1 MISHSRTQLKKTFK
15 VLSNYTSYT
24 CLTKPYYGINLRL
37 VLSVEVLIENQH
49 RIQIKNGFNLSCLNS
64 ECVFVY
70 VPFVLMKILDSKIV
84 DCCCCAFL
92 LGWFNTLSTTLLLLV
107 HQHHH
112 HHAGLAGQLLPN
124 EHNHANVGR
133 YMDQIRHE
141 SLIET
146 AHAFVPPCLFDAV
159 PGAAV
164 TMMMI
169 LQACPHHLIW
179 ICCCGSNQLRHRCEC
194 QIFASGLKKAKNN

>member
-1 MISHSRTQLKKTFK
+1 M
-15 VLSNYTSYT
+15 
-24 CLTKPYYGINLRL
+24 G
-37 VLSVEVLIENQH
+37 LI
-49 RIQIKNGFNLSCLNS
+49 LSCLNS
-64 ECVFVY
+64 ECLC

-84 DCCCCAFL
+84 DCCCSALL
-92 LGWFNTLSTTLLLLV
+92 LGWFNTLSTLLLPL
-107 HQHHH
+107 H

-146 AHAFVPPCLFDAV
+146 AHAFVPPSLFDTV

-194 QIFASGLKKAKNN
+194 QIFASCLKESERELVEIVERPLGCVLCGNMPGCCC